1 MKYILMNN
9 FLKLHSPNISI
20 LLFFLIMLGGFNN
33 PTSDT
38 ANNPVNIEG
47 EHYMVY
53 EESPDPN
60 PIDPLLWE
68 SVSKSLNGSFGTTDI
83 RYNKSI
89 PPEIEETRSTW
100 NVYAWRGERVSTQ
113 LVLWSSEDRDKIS
126 FEWSEFKSNNG
137 KVLPSSSL
145 HARFVRY
152 VLTDEYAGGCTPHKV
167 EGQQISLAADVID
180 EVDEMGYKG
189 KTTRPV
195 WVSIDVPENIPPG
208 VYSGNLYILSSL
220 GDKLEF
226 NINLET
232 GNAIL
237 PDPSQWS
244 YHLDL
249 WQNPSAVARYHQV
262 EPWSEAHYAYLEPLI
277 KRLGDA
283 GQKVI
288 TTSIIDRPWN
298 GQTQDAYRG
307 MIDWHKKPDGTW
319 HFDYTI
325 FDQWVS
331 FAEKCGINGQINCYT
346 MIPWGNRFL
355 YYDEAKEIVDTLIAR
370 PGSKA
375 YEDHWRD
382 FLLDFTSHLKDKG
395 WFDKTAIAM
404 DERPVEDM
412 QKAIEFVAK
421 TVPGLKI
428 TLAGGYHPEIEND
441 LFDMCVASN
450 QIVPEDIIKR
460 RNAAGRFTTYYTCCV
475 EAFPNNFTF
484 SPPAESTWQAWHAA
498 NKGYSGYLRWAYMS
512 WVLEP
517 LQDSRFRNWP
527 AGDTYF
533 VYPEART
540 SIRFE
545 RLREGIQDF
554 EKIRIIRENL
564 SNKNTPESRKNLQ
577 RLETHL
583 KKYEISSLENI
594 PPESM
599 LIEGKSLLNDI
610 SKQEF

>member
-1 MKYILMNN
+1 MND
-9 FLKLHSPNISI
+9 FSKSVFQVTV
-20 LLFFLIMLGGFNN
+20 FFL
-33 PTSDT
+33 TSVIVLIGCNSPKSNETSINVTEVSYTYTD
-38 ANNPVNIEG
+38 
-47 EHYMVY
+47 Y
-53 EESPDPN
+53 EEPQDPN
-60 PIDPLLWE
+60 PTDPLLWK
-68 SVSKSLNGSFGTTDI
+68 SVSESLNGSFGTNDI
-83 RYNKSI
+83 RYDKSI
-89 PPEIEETRSTW
+89 PPKIKEIQSIW
-100 NVYAWRGERVSTQ
+100 NVYAWRGERISTQ
-113 LVLWSSEDRDKIS
+113 LVLWSSADKDKLS
-126 FEWSEFKSNNG
+126 FSWSEFKSIEGNI
-137 KVLPSSSL
+137 LPISSL
-145 HARFVRY
+145 QARFVRY
-152 VLTDEYAGGCTPHKV
+152 VMTDEYAGGCTPHKV

-180 EVDEMGYKG
+180 EVDELIYRG
-189 KTTRPV
+189 KTTRPI
-195 WVSIDVPENIPPG
+195 WVSIDVPEDIPPG
-208 VYSGNLYILSSL
+208 IYSGSLFAGSSSE
-220 GDKLEF
+220 DKLEF
-226 NINLET
+226 NIILEI

-262 EPWSEAHYAYLEPLI
+262 EPWSDEHYAYLEPLI
-277 KRLGDA
+277 KRLA
-283 GQKVI
+283 NSGQKVI

-307 MIDWHKKPDGTW
+307 MIDWRKKTDGTW
-319 HFDYTI
+319 NFDYTN
-325 FDQWVS
+325 FDQWVAFS
-331 FAEKCGINGQINCYT
+331 EKYGISDQINCYT

-355 YYDEAKEIVDTLIAR
+355 YYDEAKQIVDTLVAR

-382 FLLDFTSHLKDKG
+382 FLLDFTAHLKEKG
-395 WFDKTAIAM
+395 WFEKTAIAM

-412 QKAIEFVAK
+412 QKAIEFV
-421 TVPGLKI
+421 TRIVPEMKI
-428 TLAGGYHPEIEND
+428 TLAGGYHPEIEDD

-450 QIVPEDIIKR
+450 QVIPEDVIKR
-460 RNAAGRFTTYYTCCV
+460 RNASGKFTTYYTCCV

-498 NKGYSGYLRWAYMS
+498 YKGYSGYLRWAYMS

-554 EKIRIIRENL
+554 EKIRIIRAKLTSQATEDAKKAL
-564 SNKNTPESRKNLQ
+564 QLLEEHLES
-577 RLETHL
+577 
-583 KKYEISSLENI
+583 YEISSLESI
-594 PPESM
+594 PAENM
-599 LIEGKSLLNDI
+599 LKEGKSILEEI
-610 SKQEF
+610 SKQNL